1 MVDKNIEEGL
11 RWLDQAEADLKT
23 AKDCLTDGNYYA
35 AAFFAQQAAEK
46 ALEGFLYSKG
56 YRALLTHSVLD
67 LVGEASKLESGFGRF
82 VDFARELD
90 RHYIGSRY
98 PNFYPS
104 GAPYRYYTAEV
115 AEKCVYYAE
124 SILVEV
130 RRFLRK

>member
-1 MVDKNIEEGL
+1 ISSCA
-11 RWLDQAEADLKT
+11 RFSIT
-23 AKDCLTDGNYYA
+23 
-35 AAFFAQQAAEK
+35 QQAAEE
-46 ALEGFLYSKG
+46 ALKGFLYSKG
-56 YRALLTHSVLD
+56 YRALITHSVLD
-67 LVGEASKLESGFGRF
+67 FVGEALKLESGFGRF

-104 GAPYRYYTAEV
+104 GAPYRYYTAEA

-130 RRFLRK
+130 RKFLRK